1 MRGESLE
8 GFRPSQRG
16 AFRRADRQG
25 TQGMP
30 GGVQGP
36 PPTTQSPTPLPSCSP
51 RVRPSLLSSLLFP
64 LPLPAGTWQLP
75 DSIVWLAHL
84 AKWRSVLRRT
94 K

>member
-8 GFRPSQRG
+8 GFRPGQRG

-36 PPTTQSPTPLPSCSP
+36 PLTTQFPTPFPSCSP
-51 RVRPSLLSSLLFP
+51 HVRPSLLPFFFLSLF
-64 LPLPAGTWQLP
+64 QLARGSALIP
-75 DSIVWLAHL
+75 
-84 AKWRSVLRRT
+84 
-94 K
+94 